1 MKLTVVTAVRNAV
14 VAGRTEKLRRCI
26 ESVSRISV
34 PHEHLIYDG
43 ASDDGTVGVLKLLG
57 KEFGDVFRWMSEPD
71 HGIYEALNKGVRDA
85 KGDWFYVLGCD
96 DWISDPEALAET
108 LDKGGAD
115 DVLASPVVFSNGDVW
130 WPARKIIM
138 AALPCSHQGLLVRSA
153 IMRKLGG
160 FSLDFRLV
168 ADFDLMQRLAL
179 EGYVMKEFAR
189 PYATYELDGASSD
202 SVLLRSEN
210 AKLLKRRFNLAAKE
224 LAGLW
229 PERVLPWHAISPH
242 LLSWN
247 QWLRNAAWY
256 QLLRLIAFRAGLIRI
271 GRGVAHA

>member
-14 VAGRTEKLRRCI
+14 VAGRIEKLRRCI
-26 ESVSRISV
+26 ESVSGICI
-34 PHEHLIYDG
+34 PHEHLVYDG
-43 ASDDGTVGVLKLLG
+43 ASDDGTVEVLKLL
-57 KEFGDVFRWMSEPD
+57 KREFGGAFKWMSEPD

-85 KGDWFYVLGCD
+85 KGEWFYVLGCD
-96 DWISDPEALAET
+96 DWISDPEALAKT

-115 DVLASPVVFSNGDVW
+115 DVLASPVVFANGEVW
-130 WPARKIIM
+130 RPARKIIM

-153 IMRKLGG
+153 IMRELGG

-210 AKLLKRRFNLAAKE
+210 AKLLKRRFKLEERELAA
-224 LAGLW
+224 LW
-229 PERVLPWHAISPH
+229 PERVLPWHAVSPY
-242 LLSWN
+242 LLSRN

-256 QLLRLIAFRAGLIRI
+256 QLLRLIAFRMGLIKI
-271 GRGVAHA
+271 GRRDAHA

>member
-14 VAGRTEKLRRCI
+14 VAGRIEKLRRCI
-26 ESVSRISV
+26 ESVSGICI
-34 PHEHLIYDG
+34 PHEHLVYDG
-43 ASDDGTVGVLKLLG
+43 ASDDGTVEVLKLL
-57 KEFGDVFRWMSEPD
+57 KMEFGGAFKWMSEPD

-85 KGDWFYVLGCD
+85 KGEWFYVLGCD
-96 DWISDPEALAET
+96 DWISDPEALAKT

-115 DVLASPVVFSNGDVW
+115 DVLASPVVFANGEVW
-130 WPARKIIM
+130 RPARKIIM

-153 IMRKLGG
+153 IMRELGG

-202 SVLLRSEN
+202 SALLRSEN
-210 AKLLKRRFNLAAKE
+210 AKLLKRRFKLEERELAA
-224 LAGLW
+224 LW
-229 PERVLPWHAISPH
+229 PERVLPWHAFSPY